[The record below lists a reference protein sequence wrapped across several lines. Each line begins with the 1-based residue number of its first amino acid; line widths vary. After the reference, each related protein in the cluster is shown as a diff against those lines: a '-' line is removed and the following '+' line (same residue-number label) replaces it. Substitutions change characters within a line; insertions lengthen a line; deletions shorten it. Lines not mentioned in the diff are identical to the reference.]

1 MLAPVLSAVLVR
13 LPVKNL
19 PVVLLSSY
27 KLTWGEGLQ
36 FPECLPWAHSP
47 DVKCRCEAFWGV
59 MDHGCQLYHCT
70 ECADSDFL
78 ESYTLSLIFFPH
90 Q

>member
-1 MLAPVLSAVLVR
+1 MLAAILSAVLVR

-19 PVVLLSSY
+19 PVVLL
-27 KLTWGEGLQ
+27 TWGEGLQ
-36 FPECLPWAHSP
+36 FPECLPWAHTP
-47 DVKCRCEAFWGV
+47 DIKCRCEAFWGV
-59 MDHGCQLYHCT
+59 MDHGCQLYHWQ
-70 ECADSDFL
+70 ECADSDSL